1 MSKIHVQNPNTAEDF
16 VAAKYDRFRR
26 KAKNFAAYVR
36 WWIHE
41 YIMYQMYSSS
51 FDSGS
56 SSKRWKYPAAKWD
69 LFSNTVIFWGKELNK
84 RYFAHIVTLLC
95 A

>member
-1 MSKIHVQNPNTAEDF
+1 MSKIHVQNPNTAEDS

-51 FDSGS
+51 FDS
-56 SSKRWKYPAAKWD
+56 D
-69 LFSNTVIFWGKELNK
+69 EIFGGKGLNI
-84 RYFAHIVTLLC
+84 ALLT
-95 A
+95 

>member
-36 WWIHE
+36 
-41 YIMYQMYSSS
+41 
-51 FDSGS
+51 
-56 SSKRWKYPAAKWD
+56 
-69 LFSNTVIFWGKELNK
+69 
-84 RYFAHIVTLLC
+84 
-95 A
+95 